1 MSTTTLAP
9 TAVTARDAG
18 YWTRAR
24 KSGVSYLVLGLAA
37 AAIFGALAPGGSTAR
52 FVLSETAGGAGLP
65 VPGPAGAIGLG
76 LLAAA
81 AGAALLTGAGARWFG
96 WLTGVA
102 LVGLLGSFMC
112 WQVSAAPAGRQFMPM
127 IDIAHGTV
135 IAAVPLIFG
144 ALAGVLC
151 ERTGVINVAI
161 EGQFVIGAFA
171 AAMVTTLAASVW
183 FGLLAAAIAG
193 LLLAALLAVF
203 SIRYLVD
210 QVVLGVILIA
220 LGVGLTGF
228 LYERVMQSDQD
239 IYNSP
244 TALPKWRI
252 PLLSEIPILGPVLF
266 RSSILVYLALLL
278 VVVVQIGLFQTR
290 WGLRVR
296 SVGEHPQAADTVGVR
311 VLFIRYRNVLLA
323 GVVAGIGG
331 SYFVLEN
338 GFQFTKGITAGK
350 GFIALAALIF
360 GRWSPVGALF
370 AALFFGFADKLSVY
384 LQSVGSE
391 IPSQFLSMTPY
402 LLTILAVAGFV
413 GRVRAPAADGKPY
426 VKG

>member
-9 TAVTARDAG
+9 TPVTARDAG
-18 YWTRAR
+18 FWTRAR
-24 KSGVSYLVLGLAA
+24 KSGLSYLVLGLAA
-37 AAIFGALAPGGSTAR
+37 AVLFGALAPGGSTAR
-52 FVLSETAGGAGLP
+52 FVLSENAGGAALP
-65 VPGPAGAIGLG
+65 VPGQAGAIGFG

-81 AGAALLTGAGARWFG
+81 AGAALLGGAGARWFG
-96 WLTGVA
+96 WLTGAA
-102 LVGLLGSFMC
+102 LVGLLGAFLC
-112 WQVSAAPAGRQFMPM
+112 WQVSAAPAGREFMPM

-161 EGQFVIGAFA
+161 EGQFVVGAFA

-193 LLLAALLAVF
+193 LFLGALLAVF

-228 LYERVMQSDQD
+228 LYERVMQPAQD

-252 PLLSEIPILGPVLF
+252 PLLADIPILGPVLF
-266 RSSILVYLALLL
+266 RSSVLVYLALLL

-296 SVGEHPQAADTVGVR
+296 SVGEHPTAADTVGVR
-311 VLFIRYRNVLLA
+311 VLFIRYRNVMMA
-323 GVVAGIGG
+323 GVVAGLGG

-370 AALFFGFADKLSVY
+370 AALFFGFADKLQVY
-384 LQSVGSE
+384 LQSIGSD

>member
-9 TAVTARDAG
+9 TPVTAREG
-18 YWTRAR
+18 GLWTRSR
-24 KSGVSYLVLGLAA
+24 KSGASYLVLGVAA
-37 AAIFGALAPGGSTAR
+37 AALFGTLAPGGSTAR
-52 FVLSETAGGAGLP
+52 FVLSEDAGGAALS
-65 VPGPAGAIGLG
+65 VPGPAGAITFG
-76 LLAAA
+76 LLAAV
-81 AGAALLTGAGARWFG
+81 AGAALLSAAGARWFG

-102 LVGLLGSFMC
+102 LAGLLGSFLC
-112 WQVSAAPAGRQFMPM
+112 WQVSAAPAGREFMPM

-161 EGQFVIGAFA
+161 EGQFVVGAFA

-228 LYERVMQSDQD
+228 LYERVMQPAQD

-252 PLLSEIPILGPVLF
+252 PLLSDIPILGPVLF

-296 SVGEHPQAADTVGVR
+296 SVGEHPTAADTVGIR
-311 VLFIRYRNVLLA
+311 VLFIRYRNVLMA
-323 GVVAGIGG
+323 GVVAGLGG

-370 AALFFGFADKLSVY
+370 AALFFGFADKLQVY
-384 LQSVGSE
+384 LQSIGSA